1 MRTENYSQKYEK
13 EVVELWNECCF
24 ADSITVDIFRQKTL
38 LDDNFD
44 STLAWVALDENKV
57 VGFIHATKRIF
68 PYMERGLEEER
79 GWINVMF
86 VHSKYRQK
94 GIGKQLYQL
103 AEKEL
108 LARGVKNITLAAY
121 SPNYYFAGL
130 DSDNYAEAVKFFE
143 NQGYKALEEHY
154 SMGMDLHG
162 YLIPEKIKEKKERLE
177 KEGYKF
183 ITFDYFYTLE
193 LLDFLKNEFGGGW
206 KRNAFL
212 SMKNKKAVETILLVL
227 NPDNEICGFCMS
239 DIDNNPMRFG
249 PIGISKK
256 ERDKGLGTILLALKC
271 KQMCN
276 QGIYHMFFMSTE
288 KNARRYYERNG
299 LKVIRRYIDYR
310 KYFE

>member
-1 MRTENYSQKYEK
+1 MVIENYSQTYEK
-13 EVVELWNECCF
+13 DVVNLWNDCCLV
-24 ADSITVDIFRQKTL
+24 DPITVDIFRQKTL

-44 STLAWVALDENKV
+44 QSLAWIALEDNQV
-57 VGFIHATKRIF
+57 IGFIHATKRIF
-68 PYMERGLEEER
+68 PYMERGLEEDR

-94 GIGKQLYQL
+94 GIGKKLYQTV
-103 AEKEL
+103 ESEL
-108 LARGVKNITLAAY
+108 LKRGVKNITLAAY
-121 SPNYYFAGL
+121 SPSYYFAGI
-130 DSDNYAEAVKFFE
+130 DPDNYPEAMFFFE
-143 NQGYKALEEHY
+143 KQGYKSLDEHY

-162 YLIPEKIKEKKERLE
+162 YLIPEQIDIKKRKLE
-177 KEGYKF
+177 VEGYQF
-183 ITFDYFYTLE
+183 IPFDYSYTLD
-193 LLDFLKNEFGGGW
+193 LLAFLKEEFGGGW

-212 SMKNKKAVETILLVL
+212 SMKNGKAVETILLVL
-227 NPDNEICGFCMS
+227 NPCKKICGFCMS

-249 PIGISKK
+249 PIGISVK
-256 ERDKGLGTILLALKC
+256 ERDKGLGTILLSLKC

-310 KYFE
+310 KYF